1 VGSTVDTGVR
11 VGVRMRPEAA
21 AAEREHAGGAT
32 IEQRL
37 TRLLALQLRAACC
50 SWLDAPMVLAATLFT
65 TPVTEFAIAFPL
77 ALLLV
82 EPSLPWLVCGVCPS
96 VSYAVLALRAD
107 RRAGGMN
114 MSSLARAGDFAFIG
128 VWLGALLITTR
139 GVEMVATAFAGT
151 LLAQRVN
158 QILKKLVR
166 RPRPP
171 RAWSDRFSY
180 RGYWTDVR
188 GWSVNESQE
197 GEEAESAGS
206 MPPDSE
212 SFPSGDAAQ
221 AGMMATVLYLY
232 GFGVCGPA
240 VLCVLVAIGRT
251 YFGCHWLGDSC
262 AGCVQGALTTWLL
275 ANCIGWHDFHHDELS
290 FYGMPLMGGAIL
302 GYYLTAAL
310 QKLAGLV

>member
-1 VGSTVDTGVR
+1 MVVGPGTRHILV
-11 VGVRMRPEAA
+11 MRPEATD
-21 AAEREHAGGAT
+21 AESEKGHDGGSS

-37 TRLLALQLRAACC
+37 TRMFALQVRGVCC

-65 TPVTEFAIAFPL
+65 MPVTEFGIAFPL

-96 VSYAVLALRAD
+96 VAYAVLALRAD
-107 RRAGGMN
+107 RHAGGMN
-114 MSSLARAGDFAFIG
+114 KSALARAGDFVFLGI
-128 VWLGALLITTR
+128 WLGALLLTVR
-139 GVEMVATAFAGT
+139 GAEMVATAFAGT

-158 QILKKLVR
+158 QSLKKLVR

-171 RAWSDRFSY
+171 KAWSERFSY

-188 GWSVNESQE
+188 GWSVNESSM
-197 GEEAESAGS
+197 GEEAKHAGS

-232 GFGVCGPA
+232 GFGMFGPA
-240 VLCVLVAIGRT
+240 MLCGLVAIGRT
-251 YFGCHWLGDSC
+251 YFGCHWLGDC
-262 AGCVQGALTTWLL
+262 FAGCAQGALTTWLL
-275 ANCIGWHDFHHDELS
+275 AVCIGWHDFHHDELA
-290 FYGMPLMGGAIL
+290 FYGLPLMGVAIL
-302 GYYLTAAL
+302 GYYLTAEL
-310 QKLAGLV
+310 QKIAGLI